1 MQRGKVW
8 IVDDD
13 SSIRWVLERALS
25 SAGIE
30 CISFENADAVL
41 AALSQDHAAQGN
53 PEVILSDIRMP
64 GLDGLTLLN
73 QIKQSHPQLPVII
86 MTAHSDLDAAVSAY
100 QHGAFDYLPKPFDI
114 DETVALVER
123 ARSHYREQHQSAAN
137 PQLPVSVSDM
147 IGEAPAMQEVYRI
160 IGRLSRSSIS
170 VLINGESGT
179 GKELVA
185 HALHRH
191 SPRASAPFIAL
202 NMAAIPKDLIESELF
217 GHEKGAFT
225 GANQVR
231 HGRFEQANGGSLFLD
246 EIGDMPLDIQ
256 TRLLRVLAEGQF
268 YRVGGYAPVKVDV
281 RIIAATHQNLEQ
293 RVAESKFREDL
304 YHRLNVIRVQLP
316 PLRDRVEDI
325 PRLAH
330 HFLQQT
336 AKELGVEA
344 KVLHPDSE
352 LALMRL
358 PWSGNVRQLEN
369 VCRWLTVMA
378 ASKEI
383 LVQDLPADL
392 LGNPP
397 TEQAGNSPLSRS
409 ALLSEN
415 SWSQLLAEWAQHALK
430 EGKTDLLSDA
440 LPLLE
445 RTLLNCALEYTH
457 GHKQEAARLL
467 GWGRNTITRKLKEL
481 GL

>member
-25 SAGIE
+25 GAGME
-30 CISFENADAVL
+30 CISFENADTVL
-41 AALSQDHAAQGN
+41 AALGQGN

-64 GLDGLTLLN
+64 GLDGLSLLN
-73 QIKQSHPQLPVII
+73 QIKQNYPQLPVII

-123 ARSHYREQHQSAAN
+123 ALSHYREQHQSASN
-137 PQLPVSVSDM
+137 PRLPVSVSDM

-293 RVAESKFREDL
+293 RVAEGKFREDL

-344 KVLHPDSE
+344 KVLHPDTE

-392 LGNPP
+392 ISNQPTGQTGNAPIP
-397 TEQAGNSPLSRS
+397 RATLP
-409 ALLSEN
+409 EN
-415 SWSQLLAEWAQHALK
+415 WPQLLAEWAQHALK
-430 EGKTDLLSDA
+430 EGKTDLLADA

-445 RTLLNCALEYTH
+445 RTLLNCALEYTN